1 MSTITSNY
9 AFDGCTTLATVTLNS
24 NAAIGTGAVPSSAA
38 THLIL
43 QDKQPLLMN
52 NNTFGSVS
60 YVRNYN
66 NTNWQALY
74 LPYAIS
80 YDDWSQNHKKASI
93 SQHFPHSD
101 TLKELFIIQRRGQK
115 FFLLLAASVYSV
127 HPKKAATVPRT
138 KSEGIGH

>member
-80 YDDWSQNHKKASI
+80 YDDWSQNHEKASI
-93 SQHFPHSD
+93 SQHFSHSD
-101 TLKELFIIQRRGQK
+101 TLKRAFHNTQ
-115 FFLLLAASVYSV
+115 
-127 HPKKAATVPRT
+127 TVPRT
-138 KSEGIGH
+138 KSEEICH

>member
-24 NAAIGTGAVPSSAA
+24 NAAIGTGTVPSSAA
-38 THLIL
+38 THLIV

-66 NTNWQALY
+66 NTNWQAL
-74 LPYAIS
+74 
-80 YDDWSQNHKKASI
+80 
-93 SQHFPHSD
+93 
-101 TLKELFIIQRRGQK
+101 
-115 FFLLLAASVYSV
+115 
-127 HPKKAATVPRT
+127 
-138 KSEGIGH
+138 